1 MLIVLFS
8 IGTVA
13 AFNVDALQDRT
24 YNFNSINLSGDGF
37 SDMAN
42 IARAQS
48 GRTQGSF
55 GYSEAWCADFVSDC
69 AKIVGQ
75 NEAIPANGLVS
86 SMYYAVINAGG
97 YKVSSAQAGDLV
109 FYYNEAISNWM
120 HVGVMIDS
128 QNAIRACLIN
138 RNRLYH
144 FNKIT
149 IEAI

>member
-1 MLIVLFS
+1 MRKWFRKITAFLLMLIVLFS

-75 NEAIPANGLVS
+75 N
-86 SMYYAVINAGG
+86 
-97 YKVSSAQAGDLV
+97 
-109 FYYNEAISNWM
+109 
-120 HVGVMIDS
+120 
-128 QNAIRACLIN
+128 
-138 RNRLYH
+138 
-144 FNKIT
+144 
-149 IEAI
+149 